1 MNINGS
7 NTLAC
12 ICNIDT
18 NTSNVTKITPLPHM
32 YVVKDLVPDMTL
44 FYEQY
49 ASIQPWI
56 QKKEKLNL
64 GEKELHQSVKEREK
78 LVIFF

>member
-1 MNINGS
+1 MNINGQ

-18 NTSNVTKITPLPHM
+18 DSSKTLKITPLPHM

-44 FYEQY
+44 FYQQY

-56 QKKEKLNL
+56 QKKDALVL
-64 GEKELHQSVKEREK
+64 GEKELHQSVKDREK
-78 LVIFF
+78 LVVI